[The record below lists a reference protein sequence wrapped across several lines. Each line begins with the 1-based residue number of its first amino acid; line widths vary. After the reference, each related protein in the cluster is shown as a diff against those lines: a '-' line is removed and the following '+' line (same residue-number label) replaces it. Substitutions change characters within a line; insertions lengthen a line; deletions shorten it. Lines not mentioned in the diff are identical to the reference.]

1 VKDIRGRGLKI
12 GERVRIE
19 EDIPS
24 IDGMLYKDT
33 ICKVESFNN
42 TKIQVQDRS
51 GKLWWVISNQISSSF
66 L

>member
-1 VKDIRGRGLKI
+1 MKDIRGRSLEV

-51 GKLWWVISNQISSSF
+51 GKLWWVVSNQISASF

>member
-1 VKDIRGRGLKI
+1 MTDYKGRKLQI

-24 IDGMLYKDT
+24 ENGMLYKDT
-33 ICKVESFNN
+33 IVKVEAHNKD
-42 TKIQVQDRS
+42 KIQVQDRS
-51 GKLWWVISNQISSSF
+51 GKLWWVGSNQISASF

>member
-1 VKDIRGRGLKI
+1 MKDIRGRNLKI
-12 GERVRIE
+12 GEKVRIE

-24 IDGMLYKDT
+24 VNGMLYKDT

>member
-1 VKDIRGRGLKI
+1 MIDYKGRKLQI

-24 IDGMLYKDT
+24 ENGMLYKDT
-33 ICKVESFNN
+33 IVKVEAHKND
-42 TKIQVQDRS
+42 KIQVQDRS
-51 GKLWWVISNQISSSF
+51 GKLWWVTGNQISASF

>member
-1 VKDIRGRGLKI
+1 MKDIRGRGLKI

>member
-1 VKDIRGRGLKI
+1 MIDYKGRKLQI

-24 IDGMLYKDT
+24 ENGMLYKDT
-33 ICKVESFNN
+33 IVKVEAHNKD
-42 TKIQVQDRS
+42 KIQVQDRS
-51 GKLWWVISNQISSSF
+51 GKLWWVGSNQISASF